1 MEQKFSDNMHIS
13 IYLNLFMGRPVN
25 ARRKQ
30 KPETYTV
37 SSIKMMKT
45 CNAMG
50 LAIDQFQREHI
61 SIFSI
66 IAHMLTWLVGWLVED
81 LVHPL
86 T

>member
-37 SSIKMMKT
+37 SSIKMTKT
-45 CNAMG
+45 CNG
-50 LAIDQFQREHI
+50 PSYRPI
-61 SIFSI
+61 SKGTHFNIFYYRPYVD
-66 IAHMLTWLVGWLVED
+66 LVGWLVG
-81 LVHPL
+81 
-86 T
+86 